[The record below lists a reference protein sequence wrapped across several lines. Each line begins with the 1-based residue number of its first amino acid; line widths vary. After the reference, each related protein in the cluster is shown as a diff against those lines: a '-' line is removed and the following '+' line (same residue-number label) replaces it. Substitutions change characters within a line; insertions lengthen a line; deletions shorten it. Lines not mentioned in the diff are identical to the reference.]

1 MPKSK
6 EENQELL
13 RKREEKLETWRKL
26 EEEQRKD
33 QELNP
38 NKCPKKTEDKEEQ
51 VKSETKRPQ
60 RSAAK
65 GHLYADKEVPEYGEE
80 DEENFIPEGFPDDM
94 DFFKEA
100 TSKMLT
106 KGGEKVEQKDEVKE
120 EIPAPEVKMEV
131 EDDGDD
137 DDDDDD
143 EDDIGDN
150 DDGDNQGQ
158 STDEE
163 DEDDDDDEDF
173 KPSGS
178 SSPVPK
184 IAIKFDPENPPANLD
199 WRQFCHEA
207 GPEEKVEKKYTPR
220 MRETRALVDSYSE
233 EAEEGSLLC
242 NLCGK
247 AYSNEWRLGDH
258 IKKTHTQ
265 QFIPCPECGT
275 VQRNLFGLRQHLQR
289 HHKFSPPEAK
299 AKSESIDLT
308 GIESTVISKTKKNAG
323 AAKSAPRQRM
333 KKEDALEEVLCDL
346 CVTAGK
352 PPKVYTRRSL
362 TAHVKNWHDAGTY
375 LCVTCGSSFALFGQL
390 RNHNNSHHSFQANHP
405 KPCPHCGKLVKCVK
419 RHVKDVHGEKEE
431 CVCPQ
436 CARVGRLVSCSL
448 LNVTFIAGVLRNGP
462 AACAREAHAR

>member
-38 NKCPKKTEDKEEQ
+38 TKYPKKSEEKEEK
-51 VKSETKRPQ
+51 VKTEPKRPQ
-60 RSAAK
+60 RGAVK
-65 GHLYADKEVPEYGEE
+65 GHRNGGNEVPEYGEK

-106 KGGEKVEQKDEVKE
+106 NAGEKLEQKDELKE

-131 EDDGDD
+131 EDDD

-143 EDDIGDN
+143 EDDNGDDDN
-150 DDGDNQGQ
+150 GDDGGGDDQDQ
-158 STDEE
+158 SSDDDEE
-163 DEDDDDDEDF
+163 DDDDDDEDF

-184 IAIKFDPENPPANLD
+184 IAIKFDPENPPENLD

-207 GPEEKVEKKYTPR
+207 GPGEKVEKKYTPR

-233 EAEEGSLLC
+233 EADEGSLLC

-289 HHKFSPPEAK
+289 HHKLSPPEAK

-308 GIESTVISKTKKNAG
+308 GIESTVISKTKKSTGG
-323 AAKSAPRQRM
+323 AAKAGKSAPRQRM
-333 KKEDALEEVLCDL
+333 KKEDALEEVLCDQ
-346 CVTAGK
+346 CVKAGK

-375 LCVTCGSSFALFGQL
+375 LCVTCGASFALFGQL

-436 CARVGRLVSCSL
+436 CARVSGLRSCS
-448 LNVTFIAGVLRNGP
+448 
-462 AACAREAHAR
+462 